1 MSVYLCVRVRVC
13 VLSSQLCQVSVAYLV
28 SSNEGVHSQVVLH
41 HFLCHV

>member
-1 MSVYLCVRVRVC
+1 MYLYLCVCVC